1 MSTVDVWFDDTEI
14 EWSTPRVAPLGPS
27 PNPVKPQR
35 ARSLR
40 WLGLFVVLALAV
52 AGGLA
57 FVDFDGGTGVGTAPP
72 LRAPER
78 ASADPAPATV
88 TLDAIAHCESR
99 GDPTAVSQD
108 GVYRGK
114 YQFDMATW
122 QSVGGT
128 GDPARAP
135 EREQDRRAQVLAAD
149 RGTAPWPTCAGAT
162 AG

>member
-1 MSTVDVWFDDTEI
+1 V
-14 EWSTPRVAPLGPS
+14 L
-27 PNPVKPQR
+27 
-35 ARSLR
+35 
-40 WLGLFVVLALAV
+40 VVAV

-57 FVDFDGGTGVGTAPP
+57 FADLDGDTGVGTAPP
-72 LRAPER
+72 LRAPEQ
-78 ASADPAPATV
+78 ASADPRPAAV

-135 EREQDRRAQVLAAD
+135 EREQDRRAQTLAD
-149 RGTAPWPTCAGAT
+149 ERGTAPWPSCAGAT